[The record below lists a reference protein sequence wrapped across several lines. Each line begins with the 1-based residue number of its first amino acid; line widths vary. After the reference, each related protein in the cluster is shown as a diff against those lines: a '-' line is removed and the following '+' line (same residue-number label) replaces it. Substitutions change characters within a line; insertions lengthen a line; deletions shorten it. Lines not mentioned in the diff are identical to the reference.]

1 MNQPRRYLTRESARE
16 LDRRAFEEYG
26 IPGIVLMEN
35 AGRGVADM
43 VEDLVRDSGA
53 GDKAVD
59 APRVVICCGKGNNGG
74 DGFVVA
80 RHLELQGIA
89 TRTFL
94 WATPGELSAD
104 AATNYWI
111 AVHSGL
117 DVQVCDIDTAFDQFH
132 TACDGAVCV
141 VDALFG
147 TGARGNPRAPYDDVI
162 RAINRQA
169 APVVSVDVPSGL
181 DCNTG
186 RAGSPTVRAVVTCT
200 FVAEKQGFATAEA
213 RSVTGDVRIVQ
224 IGTPKKLL
232 EEVLAA
238 AD

>member
-1 MNQPRRYLTRESARE
+1 LARE
-16 LDRRAFEEYG
+16 VDRRAIEEYG

-35 AGRGVADM
+35 AGRGVADV
-43 VEDLVRDSGA
+43 VEDLVRNRAAS
-53 GDKAVD
+53 DKAGD
-59 APRVVICCGKGNNGG
+59 APRVVVCCGKGNNGG
-74 DGFVVA
+74 DGFVIA
-80 RHLELQGIA
+80 RHLELRGVA

-94 WATPGELSAD
+94 WASPGELPAD
-104 AATNYWI
+104 AATNYRI

-117 DVQVCDIDTAFDQFH
+117 DVEVCDVDPAFDPFRI
-132 TACDGAVCV
+132 ACDGAACV
-141 VDALFG
+141 VDALLG

-186 RAGSPTVRAVVTCT
+186 RAGSPTVRATVTCT
-200 FVAEKQGFATAEA
+200 FVAEKQGFGAVEA
-213 RSVTGDVRIVQ
+213 RQLTGEVRIVQ

-232 EEVLAA
+232 DEVLAA
-238 AD
+238 ADDGP